1 MQWARKA
8 VSVVLLLP
16 LSACLAT
23 IAPRVAAQEAGAGA
37 PGRVAFH
44 TDTLVVEYDTRT
56 GLIDLLWK
64 DGHRMVNIASA
75 VELADGTRI
84 STETYSK
91 HEIVAEHAIDK
102 SKTPATR
109 VIRFRN
115 SAPGVATLV
124 QHLWLYPGKSWVVMD
139 AELEAD
145 DKLVGTRHF
154 DTLVVNGK
162 DIVAAPQNAA
172 LRVLHVP
179 FDNDMWFRW
188 KSISLSEMKTGDR
201 YTSQEVTTLYDNDSR
216 QGIVI
221 GSVAHDTWKTAIDF
235 TSNKRELETLDVYG
249 GISSPSGERSDTHDF
264 LPHGIVSGHH
274 VTSPR
279 VFLGSFSDWRDGME
293 AFGRFNAEV
302 NPPLRW
308 PEGSPMGWNSWAAYA
323 DKIDEKRYLGAAKFV
338 HDELLPEGFGRK
350 VIYINLDAF
359 WSRLDSVQLSDAVAN
374 IRSLSAKDGV
384 KFEPG
389 IYWTPFAYWSDDLD
403 AYVEGTNMKYRYRD
417 ILLKGP
423 AGVPLPK
430 VDGGRAIDPTHP
442 GALARID
449 YYVSHLQ
456 QLGFQYLKLDFLTH
470 GILEGEHYDKS
481 IQTGVQAYNMGM
493 RELVR
498 INHDKMFLSLSIAP
512 LFPSGYGHARR
523 LSCDTK
529 GHINGENQ
537 STEYMLNALTYGW
550 WTDKNLFIA
559 DPDHVV
565 LGTKAD
571 EGARSVTEGRSRLLS
586 AVITGGMILD
596 SSRLADDQEGQQL
609 AKDVYRDKNYLRVA
623 SEEQVFRPIEG
634 DTGDKATAA
643 FVRTSKEG
651 FYVAVFNFDDKHTQT
666 IRVPLNR
673 IAPLLTS
680 KSLKAIEDISSGENL
695 PIVGETLEIKLNPSE
710 SKLLSLGQSR

>member
-1 MQWARKA
+1 MQWPRKA
-8 VSVVLLLP
+8 VSAGLLLS
-16 LSACLAT
+16 LSGCLVT
-23 IAPRVAAQEAGAGA
+23 IVPQSSAQERGVDAS
-37 PGRVAFH
+37 GRVAFH
-44 TDTLVVEYDTRT
+44 TGTLVVEYDTHT
-56 GLIDLLWK
+56 GLIDLLWN
-64 DGHRMVNIASA
+64 DGHKMVNIASA
-75 VELADGTRI
+75 AELADGTKI
-84 STETYSK
+84 ATSTYIRHELIAERTTNIPKKPST
-91 HEIVAEHAIDK
+91 HEI
-102 SKTPATR
+102 S
-109 VIRFRN
+109 FRN
-115 SAPGVATLV
+115 SAPGIPTLV
-124 QHLWLYPGKSWVVMD
+124 QHFWLYPGKSYVVMD

-154 DTLVVNGK
+154 DTLVLNGK
-162 DIVAAPQNAA
+162 DIVAAPQNAS

-188 KSISLSEMKTGDR
+188 KSIPLSEMKTGDR

-235 TSNKRELETLDVYG
+235 TGNKRELETLDVYG

-423 AGVPLPK
+423 DGVPLPK